1 MTLKIKTMY
10 KQTGYCEKCENG
22 LIEVDPLSPEQAD
35 TPQHIVCDCVPDEE
49 DEADMSGAGEGER

>member
-1 MTLKIKTMY
+1 MTQEIN
-10 KQTGYCEKCENG
+10 CEKCENG

-35 TPQHIVCDCVPDEE
+35 TPQYIVCDCVPDEW